1 MLTHSIKKIGAYFL
15 AGILAVLPLVITVGV
30 VVWAVGFLSDILGPD
45 TFLGKALEGAG
56 LHFAP
61 HGILAYLLGWAIVL
75 GLIFLLG
82 VVLESGAKRFLQGLF
97 DNLIK
102 RIPIM
107 GSIYSTARQL
117 VQMMDKKADTELKAM
132 SVVYCIFGK
141 ETGAVFLALMP
152 TPERFRFGEIDYHAI
167 LIPSAPVPFGG
178 SMLFVPCDSVHR
190 ADMSVDTFM
199 SIYVSMG
206 VTGPQFLPM
215 APRPV

>member
-1 MLTHSIKKIGAYFL
+1 MFTASIKRIGAYFL
-15 AGILAVLPLVITVGV
+15 AGVLAVLPLVITVGV
-30 VVWAVGFLSDILGPD
+30 VVWAVGFLSEILGPEA
-45 TFLGKALEGAG
+45 FLGRLLQNTG
-56 LHFAP
+56 LQLTP
-61 HGILAYLLGWAIVL
+61 HGTVAYLLGWAIVL

-82 VVLESGAKRFLQGLF
+82 VILESGAKRFIQGMF

-215 APRPV
+215 SKAS

>member
-1 MLTHSIKKIGAYFL
+1 MLTGWIKRIGGYFL
-15 AGILAVLPLVITVGV
+15 AGILAVLPLVITIGV
-30 VVWAVGFLSDILGPD
+30 VVWAVDFLGNILGPN
-45 TFLGKALEGAG
+45 TFLGNLLERTG

-61 HGILAYLLGWAIVL
+61 HGILAYLLGWVIVL
-75 GLIFLLG
+75 GSIFLLG

-97 DNLIK
+97 DNVIK

-117 VQMMDKKADTELKAM
+117 VQMMDKKADTELKSM

-141 ETGAVFLALMP
+141 ETGAAFLALMP

-178 SMLFVPCDSVHR
+178 SLLFVPCNSVHL

-206 VTGPQFLPM
+206 VTGPQFLPLGS
-215 APRPV
+215 PPL